1 MKLLPFLSFSLLLSF
16 SKLFSQ
22 EIEKIKLVKE
32 YNESDF
38 YPHIEGYFD
47 GRIPVLKLGSL
58 EGIQTK
64 SGLRISSF
72 EISFIT
78 GRDYESFKIKS
89 NQIPDT
95 VFTKIIRSSL
105 DERIFFTN
113 IEAYDELNTRH
124 ILKSMSLIPFKDE
137 E

>member
-1 MKLLPFLSFSLLLSF
+1 MKLLPFLSFALLF
-16 SKLFSQ
+16 SGSNVFSQ

-38 YPHIEGYFD
+38 YPNIEGYFD

-78 GRDYESFKIKS
+78 GREYETFKIKS
-89 NQIPDT
+89 HQIPDT
-95 VFTKIIRSSL
+95 IFTKIIRSSL
-105 DERIFFTN
+105 DQRIFFTN

-137 E
+137 D